1 MKTLIFYLLLIAVTV
16 VGHAQEQK
24 ITQLEE
30 AKVGFAPL
38 DAKIT
43 RIGDS
48 FSYTV
53 EEAYAGEFT
62 KDALGFMKANFDIK
76 NFIAEFDG
84 NEYTSYLVTFKS
96 NKGYLSADF
105 NQDGKLVKTYQKFKD
120 IVLPLDVR
128 RELYMANK
136 GWTMTSNKYIASG
149 RGDLTE
155 KEVYKVKLENGNQKR
170 NIKLD
175 PRSVSGNSV
184 AVNN

>member
-1 MKTLIFYLLLIAVTV
+1 MKTLIFSLLLIAGTL
-16 VGHAQEQK
+16 VGHAQEQE

-53 EEAYAGEFT
+53 EETYSGEFSEN
-62 KDALGFMKANFDIK
+62 AIAFMKANFDIK
-76 NFIAEFDG
+76 NFIAEFEGDK
-84 NEYTSYLVTFKS
+84 YSSYLVTFKS
-96 NKGYLSADF
+96 SKGYLSADF
-105 NQDGKLVKTYQKFKD
+105 NHEGELVRTSQKFKD
-120 IVLPLDVR
+120 IVLPLDIR

-149 RGDLTE
+149 RGDVLDN
-155 KEVYKVKLENGNQKR
+155 EVYKVKLEMGNQKR
-170 NIKLD
+170 NVKLD
-175 PRSVSGNSV
+175 PRSVSGIAV
-184 AVNN
+184 AINE